1 MSKIDRIEVA
11 GETVPNRYVSP
22 AIAAA
27 FLSLTHATL
36 AAWRSLGV
44 GPAFTKLSAGRSGAV
59 RYGLLELERFAADPQ
74 GYSPRPKAPF
84 RKPLASQIARPV
96 VRRPRGRTRG

>member
-1 MSKIDRIEVA
+1 MPMLARIEA
-11 GETVPNRYVSP
+11 EGDTVPNRYVTP
-22 AIAAA
+22 AVAAA
-27 FLSLTHATL
+27 FLSVKACTL

-74 GYSPRPKAPF
+74 GYRPRPKAPF
-84 RKPLASQIARPV
+84 RKPVASQIARPV

>member
-1 MSKIDRIEVA
+1 MPKIDRIEVV

-27 FLSLTHATL
+27 FLSLAPATL
-36 AAWRSLGV
+36 AAWRTLGV
-44 GPAFTKLSAGRSGAV
+44 GPAHVKLSAGRSGAV
-59 RYGLLELERFAADPQ
+59 RYALLELERFANDPQ

-84 RKPLASQIARPV
+84 RKPVASQVSRPV